1 MVESPTRKSLEIRRG
16 GDRFHPSVSCI
27 FVGVKLFRA
36 GRRHNKMGVRWCSP
50 GSSRRHSLSIENPN
64 SPPYLVTACVHGDA
78 FLSSCVRTL
87 FGSRWCA
94 FFACVYACGT
104 TGVIF
109 FGRRHVRANIA
120 VYAYLYGIKNH
131 PSLKMHR
138 LLHTRRAESSPS
150 RVAWNVGSW
159 Y

>member
-1 MVESPTRKSLEIRRG
+1 MAESRAWKSCEILKGWRSVSPHG
-16 GDRFHPSVSCI
+16 VSCI

-64 SPPYLVTACVHGDA
+64 SPPYLATAYVHGDA
-78 FLSSCVRTL
+78 FLSSCVRTW
-87 FGSRWCA
+87 FGSMVCVSR
-94 FFACVYACGT
+94 ACVACGA

-120 VYAYLYGIKNH
+120 AYAYLYGIKNH